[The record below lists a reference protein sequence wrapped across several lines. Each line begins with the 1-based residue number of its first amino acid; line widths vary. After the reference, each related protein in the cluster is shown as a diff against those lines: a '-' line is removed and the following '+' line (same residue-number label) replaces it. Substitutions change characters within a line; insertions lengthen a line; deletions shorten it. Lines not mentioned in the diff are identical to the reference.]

1 MRRDRRKLAHF
12 CTNFWHTDETFWGA
26 VPRFLIRESQ
36 QREFRHFG
44 HDTTRERAGI
54 ITGMGEPCLL
64 HLRGVFDV
72 KSGACPT
79 TTGTCFSTKKYLQAN
94 CRSVAPQ
101 WILVADHPLRLTACK
116 SRSPEHCCGVAAKF
130 RGLSS
135 DRMHLQIAP
144 TQNLLM

>member
-44 HDTTRERAGI
+44 HDTTREKRWHHHC
-54 ITGMGEPCLL
+54 MGEPCLL

-79 TTGTCFSTKKYLQAN
+79 TTDTDFQLKNIFKQIV
-94 CRSVAPQ
+94 VA
-101 WILVADHPLRLTACK
+101 LRH
-116 SRSPEHCCGVAAKF
+116 SGF
-130 RGLSS
+130 
-135 DRMHLQIAP
+135 
-144 TQNLLM
+144 LLRIIRNA